1 MSTVNLLQ
9 MVISDYKKHIM
20 NYLLQTTK
28 IYTIHFETLN
38 NLTELRPLH
47 LWANTKS
54 LFLPISTSLTNW
66 LDMSFNCKYLCAER
80 EKHLL
85 NTGNQDT
92 KKIRGKTRLPSQ
104 HGAYN
109 ISSKESKGIQ
119 AKSLNPQRRQE

>member
-47 LWANTKS
+47 LS
-54 LFLPISTSLTNW
+54 Q
-66 LDMSFNCKYLCAER
+66 Y
-80 EKHLL
+80 
-85 NTGNQDT
+85 
-92 KKIRGKTRLPSQ
+92 KKL
-104 HGAYN
+104 
-109 ISSKESKGIQ
+109 ISSHFY
-119 AKSLNPQRRQE
+119 